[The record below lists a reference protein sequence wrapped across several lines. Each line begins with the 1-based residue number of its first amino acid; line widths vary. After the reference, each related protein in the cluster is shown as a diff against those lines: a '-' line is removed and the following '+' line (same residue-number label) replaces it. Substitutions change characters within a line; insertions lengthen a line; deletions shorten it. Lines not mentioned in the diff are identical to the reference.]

1 MNYLPNNLTFNDG
14 FAFLNKF
21 SLIDIASEHGTPL
34 YVYDWDNIE
43 NNISE
48 FTNAFGDNA
57 LYRYAAKAFICRK
70 LVELLEKNKWGID
83 VVSGGEMATVLSV
96 LDTLENTLFNGTYKT
111 KEEVNYF
118 ISNNGGHISI
128 DNLNERSLLQD
139 IASKN
144 KRKQPVIL
152 RINLD
157 LGAETHP
164 MVLTS
169 GYDQQFGI
177 SIDVAET
184 ALKEVYNSD
193 SLLFSGV
200 HVHIGSQ
207 IKDPDRFNKAME
219 ECSLF
224 LERNKA
230 SVEREIVFDAGGGFF
245 SPYEGDENS
254 EALSVYVN
262 SIKSGIEKNWTADY
276 KIMIEPGRAIVNNA
290 GLILYTAGA
299 IKEDRG
305 EKPFILVDGGM
316 SDNPRPALYGS
327 EHKLFNISGKVN
339 DKEKVFAVSGRH
351 CESGD
356 LLVDEAHLSENTKTG
371 DILMSTSTGA
381 YTYAM
386 ASNYNRVPKAKV
398 VGVSKS
404 EVFDLVK
411 RQSFKDTVSDD
422 I

>member
-1 MNYLPNNLTFNDG
+1 
-14 FAFLNKF
+14 
-21 SLIDIASEHGTPL
+21 
-34 YVYDWDNIE
+34 
-43 NNISE
+43 
-48 FTNAFGDNA
+48 
-57 LYRYAAKAFICRK
+57 
-70 LVELLEKNKWGID
+70 
-83 VVSGGEMATVLSV
+83 MATVLSV

-128 DNLNERSLLQD
+128 DNLNEISLLQD

-254 EALSVYVN
+254 EDLSVYAN

-356 LLVDEAHLSENTKTG
+356 LLVDEAPLSVNTKTG

-398 VGVSKS
+398 IGVSKT
-404 EVFDLVK
+404 EVFELVK
-411 RQSFKDTVSDD
+411 RQSFEDTVSDD

>member
-1 MNYLPNNLTFNDG
+1 MNYLPNNLTFDDG
-14 FAFLNKF
+14 VAFLNDF

-34 YVYDWDNIE
+34 YLYDWDNIE
-43 NNISE
+43 NNILE
-48 FTNAFGDNA
+48 FTNAFGDDV
-57 LYRYAAKAFICRK
+57 LYRYAAKAFICKK
-70 LVELLEKNKWGID
+70 LVELLDKNKWGID
-83 VVSGGEMATVLSV
+83 VVSGGEMATVLSS
-96 LDTLENTLFNGTYKT
+96 LETLENTLFNGTYKT
-111 KEEVNYF
+111 REEVNFF

-128 DNLNERSLLQD
+128 DNLNEISLLQE
-139 IASKN
+139 IASQN

-207 IKDPDRFNKAME
+207 IKDPNRFNNAME
-219 ECSLF
+219 ECSAF
-224 LERNKA
+224 LEKNKA
-230 SVEREIVFDAGGGFF
+230 SVEREVVFDAGGGFF
-245 SPYEGDENS
+245 SPYEGDDNS
-254 EALSVYVN
+254 EDLSVYAN

-356 LLVDEAHLSENTKTG
+356 LLVDEAHLSVNTKTG

-398 VGVSKS
+398 VGVSKT

-411 RQSFKDTVSDD
+411 RQSFEDTVSDD